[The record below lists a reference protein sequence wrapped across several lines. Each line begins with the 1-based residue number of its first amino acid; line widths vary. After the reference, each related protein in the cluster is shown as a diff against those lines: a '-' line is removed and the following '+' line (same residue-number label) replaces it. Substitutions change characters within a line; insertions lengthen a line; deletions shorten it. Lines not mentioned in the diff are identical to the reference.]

1 MWRRFFTRLSGHGS
15 RCSRPWQKS
24 LKKTSFAYDYSL
36 QALVDLTTGQF
47 LGLQLRWPAVET
59 ESRSPAPRR
68 RR

>member
-47 LGLQLRWPAVET
+47 LACNSLAGG
-59 ESRSPAPRR
+59 
-68 RR
+68 